1 MVLRTAVICFFL
13 TAVISCDHFDS
24 DTPKEVLQRDTMA
37 VVLAD
42 VHMAEAIMFVRNI
55 YGDQGNQAVASH
67 YEQIYKAHHITK
79 QQWELSYKYYAE
91 RPEELNKI
99 YDEVL
104 NILNKKEV
112 EAAKR

>member
-1 MVLRTAVICFFL
+1 MRKIAAIALLLSVFSSCTYMGDEKPKNVL
-13 TAVISCDHFDS
+13 S
-24 DTPKEVLQRDTMA
+24 KDTMA

-42 VHMAEAIMFVRNI
+42 VHMAEALLFVRNI
-55 YGDQGNQAVASH
+55 YGDQGNQTVGSH
-67 YEQIYKAHHITK
+67 YEYIYKIHHITR
-79 QQWELSYKYYAE
+79 QQWEISYKYYSEHPAE
-91 RPEELNKI
+91 LSKI